1 MSSGNDGGGGSGG
14 GGGGGGGA
22 AGSPPAASL
31 PPPLAGFDL
40 RSDEILARITCD
52 PPTSLLRGPSVGG
65 EHTHAPI
72 EASLFNLRG
81 PGYHRDGVKRPSA
94 PAMFDLMHVEFFRS
108 ESKIGNVAARSDS
121 WLRKARAAGDT
132 RYYYCVLYVTTAS
145 PFIHLCAYFAVQP
158 ERVRANPHFEA
169 LWRRFT
175 AEGPEGDAFRTDR
188 WKVVPSVSEGPWAVQ
203 YAVGTKPAL
212 LATKLAHTWVVN
224 NGGPLPGGG
233 GGGGEAAAAAPAGG
247 ARGSSPARGRGRTTS
262 FSSVH
267 GPGPYLESD
276 CDVAS
281 SNMAL
286 ILVSL
291 IQGAAK

>member
-1 MSSGNDGGGGSGG
+1 MATSGGSSGG
-14 GGGGGGGA
+14 GGGGVLSGA
-22 AGSPPAASL
+22 IPSLCGSDVDSEKLLAAIGPCAGPTDL
-31 PPPLAGFDL
+31 P
-40 RSDEILARITCD
+40 
-52 PPTSLLRGPSVGG
+52 RGPSVGG
-65 EHTHAPI
+65 EHTHAPLD
-72 EASLFNLRG
+72 ATVFKLRG
-81 PGYHRDGVKRPSA
+81 PDYHRDGVKRPSA
-94 PAMFDLMHVEFFRS
+94 PAMFDLMHVEMFRS
-108 ESKIGNVAARSDS
+108 ESKIGNVAARKES

-132 RYYYCVLYVTTAS
+132 RYYYVVLYVTTAS
-145 PFIHLCAYFAVQP
+145 PYIHLVAYFAVQP
-158 ERVRANPHFEA
+158 ERVRANPHFET

-175 AEGPEGDAFRTDR
+175 AEGPAGDAFRSER

-212 LATKLAHTWVVN
+212 LAAKLAHTWVLN
-224 NGGPLPGGG
+224 NGGPLAGGEAAAGGG
-233 GGGGEAAAAAPAGG
+233 GGGGGGG
-247 ARGSSPARGRGRTTS
+247 AARGASPARPRGRSTS

>member
-1 MSSGNDGGGGSGG
+1 MASVSTTEPPSL
-14 GGGGGGGA
+14 
-22 AGSPPAASL
+22 AGSNQNSAEISARVAGVTPGTTL
-31 PPPLAGFDL
+31 P
-40 RSDEILARITCD
+40 
-52 PPTSLLRGPSVGG
+52 RGASVGG
-65 EHTHAPI
+65 EHTHA
-72 EASLFNLRG
+72 ELDATRFNLRG
-81 PGYHRDGVKRPSA
+81 PNYHRDGVKRPSA
-94 PAMFDLMHVEFFRS
+94 PSMFDLMHVDLFRS
-108 ESKIGNVAARSDS
+108 ESKIGNVAARGDS

-132 RYYYCVLYVTTAS
+132 RYYYVVLYVTTAS

-158 ERVRANPHFEA
+158 ERVRANPHFES

-175 AEGPEGDAFRTDR
+175 AEGPAGDAFRSER

-212 LATKLAHTWVVN
+212 LATKLAHTWVLN
-224 NGGPLPGGG
+224 HNGPSLSAGGG
-233 GGGGEAAAAAPAGG
+233 GGGGGGGAAAASG
-247 ARGSSPARGRGRTTS
+247 ASPPRGTSPARRERGRSTS
-262 FSSVH
+262 LSSMH